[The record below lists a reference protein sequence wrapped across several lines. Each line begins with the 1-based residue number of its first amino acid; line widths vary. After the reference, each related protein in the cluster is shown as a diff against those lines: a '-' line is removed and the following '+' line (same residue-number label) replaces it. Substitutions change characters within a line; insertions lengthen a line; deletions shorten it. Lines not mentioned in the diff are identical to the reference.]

1 MRRAAIVFLATL
13 VLAACGIPTTNTAPA
28 PATNTPA
35 DTARTYFTALKQ
47 GDCQTVI
54 GLLSAEFKTRLGG
67 DPGVNQW
74 CTIATQ
80 HADIV
85 PASDVTV
92 LTPQMTAGDRASVP
106 VTFTN
111 AASSVQREMVE
122 TIKVGNSWKVH
133 EVIPAGQ
140 TPSPSPSP

>member
-1 MRRAAIVFLATL
+1 MRLAAIVFLATL
-13 VLAACGIPTTNTAPA
+13 VLAACGLPATNTAPA
-28 PATNTPA
+28 PSTNTPA
-35 DTARTYFTALKQ
+35 DIARAYFTALKQ
-47 GDCQTVI
+47 GDCQTVTS
-54 GLLSAEFKTRLGG
+54 LLSTEFKTRLGG

-92 LTPQMTAGDRASVP
+92 LAPRTVSGDRASVP

-111 AASSVQREMVE
+111 AASSVQRKLVE
-122 TIKVGNSWKVH
+122 TVRVGNSWKVQ

-140 TPSPSPSP
+140 SPSPSPSP